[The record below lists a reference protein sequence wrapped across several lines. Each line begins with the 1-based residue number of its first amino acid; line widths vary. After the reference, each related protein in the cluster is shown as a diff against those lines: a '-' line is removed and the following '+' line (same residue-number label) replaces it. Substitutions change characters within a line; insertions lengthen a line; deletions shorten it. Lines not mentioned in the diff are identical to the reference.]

1 MASTSLPDLVDL
13 LKALAHPVR
22 LRILALLREGELCV
36 CQVRALTGQPT
47 STVSEHLSEL
57 RRAGLL
63 EERRD
68 GKWVY
73 YALRP
78 QPAEEAL
85 LQALWP
91 KLLGAGQVVQ
101 DLAASAEVRKI
112 PVETTCR
119 TSKACA
125 RPASRPAR
133 AGTMEI
139 QP

>member
-1 MASTSLPDLVDL
+1 MESTSLPGLVDL
-13 LKALAHPVR
+13 LKSLAHPVR

-36 CQVRALTGQPT
+36 CQVRAVTGQPT
-47 STVSEHLSEL
+47 STVSEHLAEL

-63 EERRD
+63 EERRE

-78 QPAEEAL
+78 RPGAEAL
-85 LQALWP
+85 LESLWP
-91 KLLGAGQVVQ
+91 KLLDAGQVIQ

-125 RPASRPAR
+125 RPARS
-133 AGTMEI
+133 GTMEI